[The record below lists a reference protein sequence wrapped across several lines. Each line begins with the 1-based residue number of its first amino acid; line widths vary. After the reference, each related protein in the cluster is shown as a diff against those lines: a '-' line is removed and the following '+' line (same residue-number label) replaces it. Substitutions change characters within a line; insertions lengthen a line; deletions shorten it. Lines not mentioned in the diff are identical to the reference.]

1 MLLKR
6 LGFFLIFS
14 FIFTLQACSL
24 VEKDESEWTVQDF
37 YEHAK
42 EAFDSEQWET
52 AIEYYEKLKAYYPY
66 GKYAEQSYLELAYAY
81 YEYDEPESAAR
92 ELEEFVRIYPK
103 HKALP
108 YALYLKALAAD
119 SINDS
124 WFDSWLTDPALRDME
139 STRKAYTAY
148 LELLNR
154 FPNSK
159 YAAKSRQRLIVIR
172 NRMARHELQVAQ
184 YYFER
189 KAYLASA
196 NRTQYLLETY
206 PRSVVNFDALVLL
219 KEAYQQ
225 LGMTKNA
232 RDVQTVIDFNL
243 KKRQERKEKADDTLS
258 SDT

>member
-6 LGFFLIFS
+6 LSFFLILSLVFS
-14 FIFTLQACSL
+14 LQACSL

-92 ELEEFVRIYPK
+92 ELEEFIRIYPK

-119 SINDS
+119 SINKS
-124 WFDSWLTDPALRDME
+124 WFDSWLTDPAKRDME
-139 STRKAYTAY
+139 STRKAYQAY
-148 LELLNR
+148 MELLNR

-184 YYFER
+184 YYFEH
-189 KAYLASA
+189 KAYLASV
-196 NRTQYLLETY
+196 NRSKYLLENY
-206 PRSVVNFDALVLL
+206 PRSVVNFEALVLL
-219 KEAYQQ
+219 RDAYQK
-225 LGMTKNA
+225 LGMSKNA
-232 RDVQTVIDFNL
+232 DDVQTVIKFNIE
-243 KKRQERKEKADDTLS
+243 KRRQQQASEKALPEDV
-258 SDT
+258 